1 MQRMPFVLRVIGGI
15 LALLGLMNIGA
26 FFLVPEGAQMDTSA
40 ADIAWNVGT
49 SAVLVVT
56 GLGLVLGAKWSWPLA
71 LVLSVAFIVLGV
83 YLSAQPGDITSPG
96 ATQFIGTVV
105 LVIPGTLF
113 LWALLMRS
121 SRRWFRERPG
131 RPGVPLGRRSLALDR
146 VRSASGRAGSARRV
160 RQDPL
165 G

>member
-1 MQRMPFVLRVIGGI
+1 MQRMPFVLRVIGGL
-15 LALLGLMNIGA
+15 LAFLGLMNIGA

-56 GLGLVLGAKWSWPLA
+56 GLGLVLGARWSWPLA

-105 LVIPGTLF
+105 LAIPGALF

-121 SRRWFRERPG
+121 SRRWFRDRPG
-131 RPGVPLGRRSLALDR
+131 PAPSDAASPG
-146 VRSASGRAGSARRV
+146 
-160 RQDPL
+160 
-165 G
+165 